1 MLSKMTI
8 EKIRTAVLTEKSGK
22 CVCVERKR
30 KPSSSYQLVLHN
42 HQGDSP
48 KVTVYDISR
57 DDTERKD
64 TKINYMAFCFE
75 DGDKNTFFPV
85 ADGTKNKLEVVK
97 NSESSITEFMKDTF
111 KEKYLFQWGKS
122 GTNDWQSLKSV
133 AEPNMFLCVEKGRG
147 KEKVTINSV
156 EEPSF
161 QIKTVETLFP
171 RTQNSSGSDE
181 TQNLT
186 PQNLRATSKDLQV
199 SEIPCKLKYA
209 RIQCNWSP
217 ESAKT
222 RTRYSTLI
230 NQRAAS
236 KGKPRKNK
244 MSMKI

>member
-161 QIKTVETLFP
+161 QIKT
-171 RTQNSSGSDE
+171 
-181 TQNLT
+181 
-186 PQNLRATSKDLQV
+186 DLQV